1 MAFSCA
7 PAYAILVSTQYES
20 EITTADIAFFAIEVA
35 LVVSEFV
42 SDGQQWGKYIESH
55 SLD

>member
-20 EITTADIAFFAIEVA
+20 EITTADLVFFAIEVG

-55 SLD
+55 QLS